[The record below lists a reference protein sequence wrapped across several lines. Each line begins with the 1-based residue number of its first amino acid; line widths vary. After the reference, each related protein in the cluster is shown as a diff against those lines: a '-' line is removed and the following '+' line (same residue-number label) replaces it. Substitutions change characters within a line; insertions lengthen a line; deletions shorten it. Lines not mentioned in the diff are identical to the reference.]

1 MAKKSK
7 IVEMIENSG
16 RNILKYTNRQKK
28 MKRGDNSEERK
39 IMHEFHSSFK
49 TDLKGLIKLHITHTE
64 KAQNM

>member
-16 RNILKYTNRQKK
+16 RNILKYTNKK

-39 IMHEFHSSFK
+39 IMHEFHASFK
-49 TDLKGLIKLHITHTE
+49 TDLKGFIKYI
-64 KAQNM
+64 

>member
-16 RNILKYTNRQKK
+16 RNILKYTNKK

-39 IMHEFHSSFK
+39 IMHEFHASFK
-49 TDLKGLIKLHITHTE
+49 TDLKGFIKLYIIHTQ
-64 KAQNM
+64 KGQNM